1 MNQRELTELRRRW
14 KPEKNSVSRI
24 YGCYVDNTGEI
35 ISQQELPLSTMP
47 QEEAELYFALLK
59 RPCRA
64 SWGKISWTWR
74 SPPSR

>member
-24 YGCYVDNTGEI
+24 YGCYVGNTGEI

-47 QEEAELYFALLK
+47 QG
-59 RPCRA
+59 RP
-64 SWGKISWTWR
+64 SSISLC
-74 SPPSR
+74 